1 MVGPDAVL
9 ALFVAAGR
17 ALHQDWLASPPHRW
31 LTSLPAPHGFAA
43 QPRDLRPPD
52 LENAR
57 RILAGGFVF
66 AGVTLAVGPGGD
78 PWDRPS
84 PDRRFALA
92 LHRFAW
98 LRDLAAQGEQGAADG
113 LRLVL
118 DWRRVFGR
126 WNAFSW
132 SPEAL
137 ERRVFNLACA
147 AKRICARASE
157 AEAALIATL
166 LARQARH
173 LLDVGGGPARAAER
187 AAAAAVAGAALGG
200 PAGDRL
206 LARALRRLEPALAAS
221 VAEDGGHASRSP
233 QAALELLFDLQTLD
247 EALTH
252 RSQAAPEAVQRAIDR
267 LAGAVRFFTL
277 ADGRLPAFQ
286 GGEPLT
292 AAYVAA
298 ARAEE
303 LGERVPKGLGGYQRL
318 DSPRL
323 QVMVDAAAPAAGP
336 WSQAACAQPLAMEA
350 LAGGH
355 RLVTGVAWSPD
366 AQGPQALRLADAA
379 STATLGEAPCGEPLG
394 GFAAEALGP
403 RLTGACRVQADR
415 QEADGAVL
423 VELSHDGWAARSGLV
438 HHRRLYLDTAT
449 GELRGEDRFAPA
461 RPVSGA
467 AGRRFIPFV
476 VRFHL
481 APGVSALVSR
491 DRRSVLLKLGDDEA
505 GWQLRNDALDAAIE
519 PSLHHEDGQPRR
531 TQQIVLRG
539 QARADSGAR
548 IRWKLAP
555 APALP
560 ADTAMAPAY
569 EIGSLL
575 DSR

>member
-1 MVGPDAVL
+1 MGPDAVL
-9 ALFVAAGR
+9 APFALAGR
-17 ALHQDWLASPPHRW
+17 ALHEEWLASPIQRW
-31 LTSLPAPHGFAA
+31 LTGRPAPRGLAA
-43 QPRDLRPPD
+43 RPRDLRPPD
-52 LENAR
+52 LEDAR

-92 LHRFAW
+92 LHRFGW
-98 LRDLAAQGEQGAADG
+98 LRDLVALGEPGAAEG

-147 AKRICARASE
+147 ARAICARASE
-157 AEAALIATL
+157 AETALIAGL
-166 LARQARH
+166 LVRQARH
-173 LLDVGGGPARAAER
+173 LLDAGGGPARAAER
-187 AAAAAVAGAALGG
+187 AAAAAVAGAALDG
-200 PAGDRL
+200 PAGERL
-206 LARALRRLEPALAAS
+206 LVRALRRLERALAVS
-221 VAEDGGHASRSP
+221 VLEDGGHASRSP

-277 ADGRLPAFQ
+277 ADGRLAAFQ
-286 GGEPLT
+286 GGEPLS
-292 AAYVAA
+292 APYVAA
-298 ARAEE
+298 ARAGE
-303 LGERVPKGLGGYQRL
+303 LGERIPKALGGYQRL
-318 DSPRL
+318 DSLRL
-323 QVMVDAAAPAAGP
+323 QVIVDAAAPAAGP
-336 WSQAACAQPLAMEA
+336 WSVAACAQPLALEA
-350 LAGGH
+350 LAGGR

-366 AQGPQALRLADAA
+366 AQGPHALRLADAA
-379 STATLGEAPCGEPLG
+379 STATLGDAPCGEPLR

-403 RLTGACRVQADR
+403 RLAAAGPRVQADR

-423 VELSHDGWAARSGLV
+423 VELSHDGWAARSNLA

-449 GELRGEDRFAPA
+449 GELRGEDRFTPH
-461 RPVSGA
+461 RPVGGA

-505 GWQLRNDALDAAIE
+505 GWQLRNDALEASIE
-519 PSLHHEDGQPRR
+519 PSLCHEGGQPRR

-548 IRWKLAP
+548 IRWKLSP

-560 ADTAMAPAY
+560 TDTELAPAY
-569 EIGSLL
+569 EIGGLL
-575 DSR
+575 EGR